1 MKVKKHYYLMISC
14 PGDVT
19 EEKEYLKECVEQIN
33 RIRDD
38 DFVELTYWVTDTISD
53 AATPAQESINK
64 QLVNQSDGLMAIFNA
79 RLGTP
84 VHEYPCGTAEE
95 IDLMIQQSKHVSL
108 LFNTNPRINLN
119 RQDCLQQLTDLQHYK
134 QTQQQKAYYKEFS
147 DKESFKTLATQEIGL
162 WLLGIQKEENT
173 IKEDDVELTNK
184 ELIHT
189 NNDNIDKTSNQ
200 DGFYD
205 SVVIVTELCAE
216 ITKLTE
222 IYNYDMQQY
231 TFKTE
236 NFAQEL
242 EMLKKSS
249 NQQRILLLFKNYAK
263 ETHAYRGKVHA
274 FTEQFLIKWG
284 NIHISLKNILS
295 FNNEEKDKLLLRNAV
310 AGLRNTF
317 IKLKDNTEVVINIM
331 ANIPNAQKDV
341 NMAIKLLASE
351 FKEYVNA
358 LEIALSN
365 CEDIENSL

>member
-33 RIRDD
+33 KMREDD
-38 DFVELTYWVTDTISD
+38 CVELTYWVTDTLSD

-95 IDLMIQQSKHVSL
+95 IALMIQQNKHVSL

-119 RQDCLQQLTDLQHYK
+119 RQDFLQQLTNLQEYK

-147 DKESFKTLATQEIGL
+147 DKESFKTLAKQEIYL
-162 WLLGIQKEENT
+162 WLMEIEKQENKIKVDEGELANKDLIQT
-173 IKEDDVELTNK
+173 D
-184 ELIHT
+184 
-189 NNDNIDKTSNQ
+189 NDNSEEISNQ

-205 SVVIVTELCAE
+205 SVVLVTELSSE

-222 IYNYDMQQY
+222 TYNYEMQQY

-242 EMLKKSS
+242 GMLRKASD
-249 NQQRILLLFKNYAK
+249 QQRILLLFKNYAK
-263 ETHAYRGKVHA
+263 ETNTYREKVHT
-274 FTEQFLIKWG
+274 FTEQFLIKWKD
-284 NIHISLKNILS
+284 IHISLKNILS
-295 FNNEEKDKLLLRNAV
+295 FNSEEKDKLLLKNAV

-317 IKLKDNTEVVINIM
+317 TKLKDNTEVVINIM
-331 ANIPNAQKDV
+331 ANIPNVQKDV
-341 NMAIKLLASE
+341 NMAIKFLATE

-358 LEIALSN
+358 LEIALGN
-365 CEDIENSL
+365 CEEIENSL